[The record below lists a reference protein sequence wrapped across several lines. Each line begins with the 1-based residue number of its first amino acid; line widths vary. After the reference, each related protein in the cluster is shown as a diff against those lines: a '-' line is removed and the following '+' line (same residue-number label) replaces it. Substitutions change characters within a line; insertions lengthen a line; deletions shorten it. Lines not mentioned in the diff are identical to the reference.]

1 MVWFEGALDRLAAKP
16 CCGYQANTAPATE
29 ATALAAMALSSR
41 GREKAAAQAL
51 DWLARLQQPDGSLG
65 IDEANRRPPWPS
77 GWALLAWQTGL
88 ASLQSKSSD
97 GQATA
102 KSTAERQSAAA
113 RWSESAQ
120 RAVRW
125 ILASRGREHPRSE
138 YFGHDP
144 TIQAWPWTEQTQSW
158 VQPTAMHL
166 LALKRSGLAAHP
178 RCREAVAMLLD
189 RMLPEGGWNYGN
201 TVVLGAT
208 LGPHVEPT
216 GLALAALAGEPSAAA
231 HVQKSL
237 RYLERSLNERTT
249 TMSLCYGLLGGA
261 AHGWRPPSAG
271 DWLEAA
277 YHRTIR
283 RDASPHRLALLVLAA
298 SKPCPWY
305 GNRGERRGGGERG
318 EAKTS

>member
-1 MVWFEGALDRLAAKP
+1 MDRLAAKP
-16 CCGYQANTAPATE
+16 CCGYQANTAPTTE
-29 ATALAAMALSSR
+29 ATALAAMALASQ

-51 DWLARLQQPDGSLG
+51 DWLARLQQSDGSLG
-65 IDEANRRPPWPS
+65 IDEVTPHPRWPT
-77 GWALLAWQTGL
+77 GWTLLARQTGL
-88 ASLQSKSSD
+88 ASLQSKTSD
-97 GQATA
+97 GQAA
-102 KSTAERQSAAA
+102 LSTAERQTAAA

-120 RAVRW
+120 RAMQW
-125 ILASRGREHPRSE
+125 ILASRGREHPRSK

-189 RMLPEGGWNYGN
+189 RMLPDGGWNYGN

-208 LGPHVEPT
+208 LRPQVEPT
-216 GLALAALAGEPSAAA
+216 GLALAALSGEPSAAA

-249 TMSLCYGLLGGA
+249 AMSLCCGLLGGA

-298 SKPCPWY
+298 SKPCPWFA
-305 GNRGERRGGGERG
+305 ERG